1 MEQNVHK
8 SVTKS
13 SFVSSD
19 LDDPNGLQ
27 QYSYHDD
34 AGNNQTTGNDFFNN
48 MLGGMITPQI

>member
-1 MEQNVHK
+1 MEQNIHK